1 MCIHRE
7 EMQRGRG
14 RGKWMEKVEMLRLGK
29 HRGRDRKLTAP
40 SGMQKSAG
48 NLRIRAELSALR
60 SGLMVRGAGEAL

>member
-40 SGMQKSAG
+40 SGMQKILCWEPEDSC
-48 NLRIRAELSALR
+48 
-60 SGLMVRGAGEAL
+60 